1 MSGGAEKLT
10 ADRRKVL
17 RAIGEN
23 VSRVALAL
31 LLGAFIVIAW
41 RFEFKR
47 NRAECKA
54 PIASPLFNRSV
65 CVHGFLYQCPEP
77 LPRRARV
84 ALEVVT
90 HTQVGA

>member
-1 MSGGAEKLT
+1 MT

-41 RFEFKR
+41 RFEFKW
-47 NRAECKA
+47 
-54 PIASPLFNRSV
+54 L
-65 CVHGFLYQCPEP
+65 
-77 LPRRARV
+77 
-84 ALEVVT
+84 LEQT
-90 HTQVGA
+90 WLGS